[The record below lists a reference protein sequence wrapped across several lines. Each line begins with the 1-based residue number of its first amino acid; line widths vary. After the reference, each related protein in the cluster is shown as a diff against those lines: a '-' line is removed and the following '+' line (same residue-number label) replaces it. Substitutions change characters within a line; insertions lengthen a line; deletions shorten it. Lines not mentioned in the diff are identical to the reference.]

1 MEQKN
6 NGDNILKQSK
16 QEIERFYNKEDPWGF
31 ETNPD
36 DAKRKEIIIEKCKHF
51 CHERM
56 NKEVYENALEIGA
69 GEGWI
74 TKDLPAK
81 NVYGYEI
88 SDLAKSRWP
97 SNVLDFDQNIKYD
110 LIIAPGVL
118 YPQYD
123 YVSFINMIKKYSC
136 GIVIT
141 INILNWEINNLTDQI
156 YDLEFTYRQYI
167 EKLRVYDYSPESK
180 K

>member
-1 MEQKN
+1 MKETKQK
-6 NGDNILKQSK
+6 LEKFYEKQ
-16 QEIERFYNKEDPWGF
+16 DPWGF
-31 ETNPD
+31 ETHPD
-36 DAKRKEIIIEKCKHF
+36 DAKRKEIIIEKAIHF
-51 CHERM
+51 CKKRM
-56 NKEVYENALEIGA
+56 GKKVYDKALELGA

-88 SDLAKSRWP
+88 SDVAKSRWP
-97 SNVLDFDQNIKYD
+97 SNVMEFDEKIKYD

-123 YVSFINMIKKYSC
+123 YMSFIDLIKKHSC

-141 INILNWEINNLTDQI
+141 INILNWEINPLTGQI
-156 YDLEFTYRQYI
+156 YDLEFPYREYI
-167 EKLRVYDYSPESK
+167 EKFRVYDYSSRSVDE
-180 K
+180 

>member
-1 MEQKN
+1 M
-6 NGDNILKQSK
+6 KQTK

-36 DAKRKEIIIEKCKHF
+36 DAKRKEIILEKCKYF

-56 NKEVYENALEIGA
+56 NKEIFENALEIGA

-81 NVYGYEI
+81 NLYGYEI

-97 SNVLDFDQNIKYD
+97 SNIQDFDPNIKYD

-123 YVSFINMIKKYSC
+123 YQSFINIIKEHSC

-156 YDLEFTYRQYI
+156 YDLEFPYRQYI
-167 EKLRVYDYSPESK
+167 EKLRVYDYSPRGAK
-180 K
+180 

>member
-1 MEQKN
+1 M
-6 NGDNILKQSK
+6 
-16 QEIERFYNKEDPWGF
+16 
-31 ETNPD
+31 
-36 DAKRKEIIIEKCKHF
+36 HF
-51 CHERM
+51 CK
-56 NKEVYENALEIGA
+56 NSIYENALEIGA

-97 SNVLDFDQNIKYD
+97 EKVLDFDPNLKYD

-123 YVSFINMIKKYSC
+123 YMSFIDMIKKHSC

-141 INILNWEINNLTDQI
+141 INILNWEVNNLSGQI
-156 YDLEFTYRQYI
+156 YDLEFPYRQYI
-167 EKLRVYDYSPESK
+167 EKLRVYDYSDGVINE
-180 K
+180 